1 MKRATAILLTVI
13 MCASLCACGGN
24 EYEKYEDIFEY
35 LEEGDYDAA
44 IEEIEEMREDDEDYQ
59 EEEEKSKGDSDSK
72 LNIFG
77 GQQDTD
83 EAQDSSAADDAAAG
97 EAIEDTQAAEES
109 LPEFTAEEQNT
120 YWEYSSIVWDLS
132 YYDPAEPD
140 SFSIWDDT
148 AERNLEG
155 SEALQF
161 CYEMLLG
168 MGSVDKWIGT
178 EYDYESLPPRQQ
190 LIDSFATVDNVLLY
204 THSTR
209 IDNMGNESNYSGS
222 SWYYDESGRLIYEDE
237 GSWEKYEQEY
247 GISGWFVYEYD
258 KNGRVS
264 LITVYS
270 YSGSDSVEGII
281 TPVYDE
287 NGVHTSDIVKTNEG
301 EIEHLYAYDAEGR
314 LISKRYGTS
323 SSDGY
328 VFTYTYDENGRLT
341 GKLCENVMDYDTDD
355 EWTWDSWETKYIYDE
370 NGTLTEMTFTD
381 SHYWTDDK
389 LSWYT
394 TDTIQCFHDDQGR
407 LVKTVTTPG
416 STIDDDGEVMN
427 TPNYASYTTEYVY
440 GTYYIYTP
448 AE

>member
-1 MKRATAILLTVI
+1 MKRITAILLAVI

-44 IEEIEEMREDDEDYQ
+44 IEEIEEMREDDEDARGDDDDD
-59 EEEEKSKGDSDSK
+59 KSSSGKH
-72 LNIFG
+72 NIFG
-77 GQQDTD
+77 SDQDTNEPQSSTD
-83 EAQDSSAADDAAAG
+83 DSQLAAG
-97 EAIEDTQAAEES
+97 EASGDELPAIEDA
-109 LPEFTAEEQNT
+109 LPEFTAEEQDM
-120 YWEYSSIVWDLS
+120 YWEYSGIVWDLS

-161 CYEMLLG
+161 CYEKLLG
-168 MGSVDKWIGT
+168 MEAVDKWLGT
-178 EYDYESLPPRQQ
+178 EYDYDHLPPRQQ

-204 THSTR
+204 NHETEV
-209 IDNMGNESNYSGS
+209 DNMGNERTSSGS
-222 SWYYDESGRLIYEDE
+222 SWYYDESGRVVYMYEN
-237 GSWEKYEQEY
+237 SWEEYEQEY

-258 KNGRVS
+258 ENGIVS
-264 LITVYS
+264 RITVYG
-270 YSGSDSVEGII
+270 YSGSDSVSGII

-301 EIEHLYAYDAEGR
+301 EIEHLYAYDDAGR
-314 LISKRYGTS
+314 LISKRYGVEG
-323 SSDGY
+323 SDGY
-328 VFTYTYDENGRLT
+328 AFTYTYDENGLLINE
-341 GKLCENVMDYDTDD
+341 LCEERNEYGTDD

-370 NGTLTEMTFTD
+370 NGTLIEMTFTD
-381 SHYWTDDK
+381 SHYWTKGK

-394 TDTIQCFHDDQGR
+394 TDTIQCFYDDQGR

-427 TPNYASYTTEYVY
+427 TPNYASITTEYVY